1 MGLNWHQ
8 VDAIKARAV
17 ERGLARR
24 QATKIDYLGID
35 EKQFRSGHDY
45 VSNLYDLT
53 GGRVLDIVEGRTEND
68 CKQLIEQALT
78 SEQRAQV
85 TAVALDM
92 WQAYAN
98 AVSQALPKADI
109 VHDRFHLSQ
118 HLNDAVDSVRRA
130 ENKALNKIGDNR
142 LKGSRYCWLANEENI
157 DKKRAEQFD
166 VLKTSDLKVARAWAI
181 KEMFRGFW
189 DYRYAG

>member
-1 MGLNWHQ
+1 M
-8 VDAIKARAV
+8 VVA
-17 ERGLARR
+17 LASRFWR
-24 QATKIDYLGID
+24 LGCPKIYHEVATL
-35 EKQFRSGHDY
+35 
-45 VSNLYDLT
+45 LDLT

-109 VHDRFHLSQ
+109 VHDRSHLSQ
-118 HLNDAVDSVRRA
+118 HLNDAVDSVQRPTLLFCCTA
-130 ENKALNKIGDNR
+130 STSSIGKAPWPSFCR
-142 LKGSRYCWLANEENI
+142 
-157 DKKRAEQFD
+157 
-166 VLKTSDLKVARAWAI
+166 
-181 KEMFRGFW
+181 
-189 DYRYAG
+189 